1 MTTKAFVFQRRPS
14 SFRIACLA
22 LGGHLL
28 YYGSS
33 MCTPHP
39 QYCWGERDAES
50 TQASETSSDGTA
62 LLPLSPG
69 PEQSGHCGT
78 GAAKTLIPRPVP
90 NPAAPTYLTV
100 LHDGVVR
107 GAELGLGV
115 KKVRANSNW
124 GG

>member
-1 MTTKAFVFQRRPS
+1 MLQVLHVYSPS
-14 SFRIACLA
+14 PVL
-22 LGGHLL
+22 LGR
-28 YYGSS
+28 
-33 MCTPHP
+33 
-39 QYCWGERDAES
+39 ERDAES
-50 TQASETSSDGTA
+50 AQASETNSDGTA
-62 LLPLSPG
+62 LLPPSPG

-90 NPAAPTYLTV
+90 NPAAPTHLTV

-115 KKVRANSNW
+115 KKVRAKSGW